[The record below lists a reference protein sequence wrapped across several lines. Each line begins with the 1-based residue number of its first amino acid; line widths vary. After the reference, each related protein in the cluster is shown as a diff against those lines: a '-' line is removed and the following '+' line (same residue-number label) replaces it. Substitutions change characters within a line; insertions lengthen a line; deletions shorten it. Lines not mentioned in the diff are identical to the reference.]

1 MTETNY
7 MNKEFHQSSS
17 NNNIS
22 STNNRNMEYVDFNT
36 ASYGAYPY
44 ESNNNKNNNAATTS
58 AANIGSTSDQ
68 QQMYSYNPGLY
79 TMIDDQQ
86 QNNMNTINNQNSYFP
101 YTQTLQPYMWMPPY
115 QQNQFYQPQQ
125 QPQQQQQF
133 GYTPYSYTQQSPY
146 SYNQEYSQYYTSNP
160 NYFHR
165 NTLSGQGNEIINN
178 IQKQELVN
186 DISPLSP
193 RFAQQQQQ
201 QQNYNNSYITH
212 SNDINQP
219 YLNPADMKK
228 SPKQKL
234 SKPKQPVNPLSIPKA
249 VYNGVPRAGGIY
261 GITLDNNERAE
272 LLQFLKQRRAQSSTF
287 KTNGDS
293 SNRLNE
299 GAFKTK
305 NDFLWSENISLALD
319 VAITSIPKDDFNRI
333 RLASKQYGRNELIAL
348 YIYVVTGE
356 KRKIKQISSHLQV
369 WKKRL
374 IKDLNKTT
382 EIMKSKKIGKYGPK
396 EKKEDGDDEEEE
408 GENKEE
414 NETKKNNFNIPNGN
428 NNIEFDISKRNKEN
442 IDIIDLE
449 TGEVVSERDNKPQ
462 NYAHMKE
469 SERLLK
475 DFNTKVFLSKNKLET
490 DEDIL
495 YFFKMS
501 TLIYYLLEYGIVKNE
516 YSMLRFKDVF
526 FEIEQMLA
534 KGLIDKI

>member
-1 MTETNY
+1 
-7 MNKEFHQSSS
+7 
-17 NNNIS
+17 
-22 STNNRNMEYVDFNT
+22 
-36 ASYGAYPY
+36 
-44 ESNNNKNNNAATTS
+44 
-58 AANIGSTSDQ
+58 
-68 QQMYSYNPGLY
+68 
-79 TMIDDQQ
+79 
-86 QNNMNTINNQNSYFP
+86 
-101 YTQTLQPYMWMPPY
+101 MPPY
-115 QQNQFYQPQQ
+115 QQNQFY
-125 QPQQQQQF
+125 QQQQF

-193 RFAQQQQQ
+193 RFAQQQQ
-201 QQNYNNSYITH
+201 NYNNSYITH

-219 YLNPADMKK
+219 YLNPTDIKK
-228 SPKQKL
+228 SSKQKQ

-293 SNRLNE
+293 NNRLNE

-319 VAITSIPKDDFNRI
+319 IAITSIPKDDFNRI
-333 RLASKQYGRNELIAL
+333 RLSSKQYGRNELIAL

-356 KRKIKQISSHLQV
+356 RRKIKQISSHLQV

-382 EIMKSKKIGKYGPK
+382 EIMKSKKIGKYAPK
-396 EKKEDGDDEEEE
+396 EKKEEEE
-408 GENKEE
+408 NEE
-414 NETKKNNFNIPNGN
+414 NENDEDETKKNNFNIPNEN

-449 TGEVVSERDNKPQ
+449 TGAVVSERDNKPQ